1 MPGSDT
7 GWTSVTTV
15 GDLLVRAAEL
25 WGEESCFIHP
35 ERRLDFRS
43 ALQAGTAVARGLVG
57 LGVGRGQH
65 VGIFMPNRAE
75 FVAAF
80 FGCQFVGAVAVPIN
94 ARYKA
99 DDLAYIVDH
108 ANLAAVLT
116 CPRSHRQALESLVH
130 EAVAESAS
138 TLVPVVVLGEAAH
151 PLSLGSSELE
161 AFAAG
166 VPVEEVEDR
175 RAMVRVRD
183 VAMMMYTSGTTAR
196 PKGVPLTHEALVR
209 TATQLANRYGI
220 SSDDRFWNPL
230 PLFHMGALVPFLAC
244 VGTGA
249 AFCTMTRFEAEPAL
263 SQIGQETCTFL
274 YPAFPTITQSLVQSP
289 AFETADL
296 SAVRGVLAVG
306 TPEVLQRVQAE
317 FPGAAVVSSYGLTET
332 GGISVTCSPDESRDA
347 RLTCGRPFTGMEV
360 AVLDEETGRT
370 VYAGTR
376 GEILLRGVG
385 LFEGYFRD
393 DELTERT
400 VDRDGWFHTGDL
412 GSLDGHGRLT
422 FRGRTKD
429 MLKVGGENVAALEIE
444 TFLQGHMSVK
454 LAQVVGVPDKK
465 LHEIPAAF
473 VELRHGH
480 ELTEEDI
487 LDYCQDRIASF
498 KIPRHVRFTDHWPMS
513 ASKVQKFKLRE
524 QLLSELH
531 IEEQA

>member
-1 MPGSDT
+1 
-7 GWTSVTTV
+7 VTTV
-15 GDLLVRAAEL
+15 GDQLVRAAEL
-25 WGEESCFIHP
+25 WGEDSCFIHP
-35 ERRLDFRS
+35 EKRLDFRS
-43 ALQAGTAVARGLVG
+43 ALQAGIAVARGLVG

-80 FGCQFVGAVAVPIN
+80 FGCQLVGAVAVPIN

-108 ANLAAVLT
+108 AHLAAVLT
-116 CPRSHRQALESLVH
+116 CARSDRQALESLVQ

-138 TLVPVVVLGEAAH
+138 TGVPVVVLGEAAH
-151 PLSLGSSELE
+151 PLSMGSVELE
-161 AFAAG
+161 ACAAR
-166 VPVEEVEDR
+166 VPIREVEDR

-244 VGTGA
+244 VGSGA

-263 SQIGQETCTFL
+263 SQIGQESCTFL
-274 YPAFPTITQSLVQSP
+274 YPAFPTITQSLVQSS
-289 AFETADL
+289 AFKAADL

-306 TPEVLQRVQAE
+306 SPEALQRVQEE

-332 GGISVTCSPDESRDA
+332 GGISVTCSPQESPEA

-370 VYAGTR
+370 AYADTR

-393 DELTERT
+393 DELTDRT
-400 VDRDGWFHTGDL
+400 IDCEGWFHTGDL
-412 GSLDGHGRLT
+412 GSLDDYGRLT
-422 FRGRTKD
+422 FRGRSKD

-444 TFLQGHMSVK
+444 SFLQGHASVK
-454 LAQVVGVPDKK
+454 LVQVVGIPDAK
-465 LHEIPAAF
+465 LHEVPAAF

-498 KIPRHVRFTDHWPMS
+498 KIPRYVRFTDDWPMS

-524 QLLSELH
+524 QLLSELD
-531 IEEQA
+531 IEELA